1 MSIEEKE
8 LQIVQATNDW
18 ARSLQEFQSK
28 IDELDKRLETDLKAN
43 NKSLSD
49 KCLDLDQKLISKLQ
63 SEKRS
68 AENDSSLLS
77 SSKEERLRSLDNAIS
92 KNKSQIADNNR
103 RLEQLRTDIDTY
115 VGKVE
120 KTLRENINAE
130 RERVADYDSKIIN
143 GIFHDFSIYSG
154 KAANYA
160 PKSVINE
167 DMIYNG
173 DDPKGNGLRIASNCM
188 MVGWLL
194 TVVAAILINITS
206 GVADPIGKVMLNPF
220 TLIFLAVA
228 IIVWFA
234 YLMQYKGAVNKF
246 KQDRQA
252 MQDKYTAEAQKALL
266 RIRKWY
272 QEHPYY
278 LPKGTSADSYTP
290 FKVVQ
295 FPYEIVPYKRVDLN
309 EQLTKAILNSR
320 SYKPTELGSDFKF
333 ELDPTF
339 QSLFY

>member
-92 KNKSQIADNNR
+92 KNRSQIADNNR
-103 RLEQLRTDIDTY
+103 RLEQLKTDIDTY

-120 KTLRENINAE
+120 KTLRDNIDAE
-130 RERVADYDSKIIN
+130 RKKIAEQDSEVIN
-143 GIFHDFSIYSG
+143 NFVSNYTYYRD

-173 DDPKGNGLRIASNCM
+173 DNPKGNGLRIASNSIM
-188 MVGWLL
+188 AGWLL

-206 GVADPIGKVMLNPF
+206 GVDNPIDKVMFNPF

-234 YLMQYKGAVNKF
+234 YLIQYKGAVNKF
-246 KQDRQA
+246 KTDRQSVQDR
-252 MQDKYTAEAQKALL
+252 YETKAGEWLHD
-266 RIRKWY
+266 IHKWH

-278 LPKGTSADSYTP
+278 LPQGASANSYIP
-290 FKVVQ
+290 MGASKYSYMV
-295 FPYEIVPYKRVDLN
+295 VPYRKVNVN
-309 EQLTKAILNSR
+309 EQLNKAVLCCR
-320 SYKPTELGSDFKF
+320 SSKPAEIGNDFTF

-339 QSLFY
+339 KSLFN